1 MKIVVVLGV
10 SLIFIV
16 PAVAADAAVWHVG
29 NTTQLIRAIAGA
41 NNETVHSG
49 EDTIV
54 LEPGTT
60 YTLTAADYD
69 TDGDF
74 NGDTGL
80 PSITSSIV
88 IEGNGSTIERAAG
101 TPTFRIFHVGP
112 AGDLTLGGITV
123 RNGSRGMYGDNSGGG
138 ILNRGRVSVTESTI
152 SGNTAYGYGGGIEN
166 LGTMM
171 IDLCMINDNFAIIGA
186 GIYNSG
192 TLIITRSTISG
203 NDADGKPGDYG
214 GGIYNSGTL
223 DMRDCTVHGNTA
235 SGSTVGRGGGLYNDS
250 RGRLTMEN
258 CTISDNIVEYGDW
271 CGAGGIENN
280 GTAWMN
286 NCTVSGNFA
295 TSYSGPCE
303 GVFTSATGLMY
314 LSNSIVANQASGR
327 DCEGPVTSLGYNLD
341 SDGSCGLTATGDK
354 TAGNANLGP
363 LQDNGGPVQTRELLA
378 GSGAIDAGDPD
389 GCVDAG
395 GQLLARDQR
404 GFVRPVNGGTGIAR
418 CDMGAYEFLS
428 HTAPYL
434 YVSMDGVCSGKIP
447 CYSTVQGA
455 VDAAAYGSVVLV
467 SGGTYHENIQL
478 KSGVVLQGE
487 GAGTT
492 TLSGTGNGSV
502 VSAVNVDSAAKIDGF
517 TITGG
522 NSAVYGGGL
531 HNAMSSPTISNN
543 VIAGNVTGDRGGG
556 IYNINGSSPLI
567 MHNTITGNSAS
578 GGGGGLFNQNNSS
591 PVISGNVITAN
602 SATWCGG
609 GICNSEGSSPTISN
623 NIITANTAAY
633 GGGIGNSESSPVIS
647 NNTIVANTANDYA
660 GGIDNG
666 SGSSPVISNNIVASN
681 TGGGI
686 SCGNAAT
693 VIDYNDVWSNSSYD
707 VSGCTVGLHGISA
720 APLFVASA
728 GGDFRLQPGS
738 PCVDAGDTSALP
750 SQLTTDIY
758 GNPRQADGN
767 GDGTATVDMGAAEL
781 YPASIRTLTVQ
792 ASGGGSG
799 TVQITS
805 TGGGCTV
812 FPCSLRFMQGSGV
825 TLGATAD
832 QGSGFGGWRGGCSG
846 PGPCTVTVNGDISV
860 TAAFTLEG
868 EPCAAPGVPSGTDPA
883 DGSSG
888 VSVGALPSWE
898 NASAADSYDLYLGT
912 SADPPFAGESVS
924 PGFTGVVLNYDTTYY
939 WRVVARKNCGSATSG
954 PVLSFSTAAFCDNLP
969 VRIPGRLAVYYYMSL
984 QSAYE
989 AASEGNVIEMQ
1000 ALDYV
1005 EGLILGRDISV
1016 TLDGGHD
1023 CAYSADAGQT
1033 MISGRLTVSGGTVS
1047 VENLVLK

>member
-1 MKIVVVLGV
+1 MKIAVVLGV

-41 NNETVHSG
+41 NNETVHPG

-54 LEPGTT
+54 LAPGTT
-60 YTLTAADYD
+60 YTLTAAGNDS
-69 TDGDF
+69 DGE
-74 NGDTGL
+74 TGL
-80 PSITSSIV
+80 PSITSRIV
-88 IEGNGSTIERAAG
+88 IRGNGALIERDRTTG
-101 TPTFRIFHVGP
+101 TSLFRIFHIAP
-112 AGDLTLGGITV
+112 SGDLAMDGITV
-123 RNGSRGMYGDNSGGG
+123 SNGYSGMGGSGGG
-138 ILNRGRVSVTESTI
+138 GVYNLGRVSMTDCTFKDS
-152 SGNTAYGYGGGIEN
+152 AAWGYGGGIEN
-166 LGTMM
+166 RGSMTMTS
-171 IDLCMINDNFAIIGA
+171 CTVRDNFSIEGA
-186 GIYNSG
+186 GVYNTGALTMNGCS
-192 TLIITRSTISG
+192 ISG
-203 NDADGKPGDYG
+203 NSAAGKPVDDG
-214 GGIYNSGTL
+214 GGIYNNGTL
-223 DMRDCTVHGNTA
+223 DMRDCTVSGNTVSA
-235 SGSTVGRGGGLYNDS
+235 GSGGNGGGLYNGS
-250 RGRLTMEN
+250 GGRLTMVN
-258 CTISDNIVEYGDW
+258 CTISDNIVTYADMCSG
-271 CGAGGIENN
+271 GGIFNS
-280 GTAWMN
+280 GAVLMH
-286 NCTVSGNFA
+286 NCTVSGNSVTA
-295 TSYSGPCE
+295 YGGGLGG
-303 GVFTSATGLMY
+303 GVFTSATGLLQM
-314 LSNSIVANQASGR
+314 SNSIVANQASGM
-327 DCEGPVTSLGYNLD
+327 DCDKPVISLGYNLD
-341 SDGSCGLTATGDK
+341 GDGSCGLTAAGDK

-363 LQDNGGPVQTRELLA
+363 LQDNGGPAQTRELLA
-378 GSGAIDAGDPD
+378 GSSAIDAGDPG
-389 GCVDAG
+389 GCVDAD

-404 GFVRPVNGGTGIAR
+404 GFVRPVNGGSGIAR
-418 CDMGAYEFLS
+418 CDMGAYESIS
-428 HTAPYL
+428 HAEPYL
-434 YVSMDGVCSGKIP
+434 YVSADGLCSGKIP

-487 GAGTT
+487 GSGTT

-522 NSAVYGGGL
+522 NSAAYGGGI
-531 HNAMSSPTISNN
+531 HNTMSSPTISNN
-543 VIAGNVTGDRGGG
+543 VIAGNLTGDRGGG

-578 GGGGGLFNQNNSS
+578 GGGGGIFNQNNSS
-591 PVISGNVITAN
+591 PVISDNVITSN
-602 SATWCGG
+602 SAAWCGG

-623 NIITANTAAY
+623 NIISANTAAY
-633 GGGIGNSESSPVIS
+633 GGGIGNSESSPVIL
-647 NNTIVANTANDYA
+647 NNTIITNTANDYA

-666 SGSSPVISNNIVASN
+666 SNSAPVIANNIVASN

-693 VIDYNDVWSNSSYD
+693 VIDYNDIWSNSSYD

-738 PCVDAGDTSALP
+738 PCVDAGDTSLLSP
-750 SQLTTDIY
+750 RLTTDIY

-825 TLGATAD
+825 TLGATAE
-832 QGSGFGGWRGGCSG
+832 QGSGFAGWRGGCSG

-868 EPCAAPGVPSGTDPA
+868 EPCAAPGVPSGADPA
-883 DGSSG
+883 DGASG

-898 NASAADSYDLYLGT
+898 NTSAADSYDLYLGT

-939 WRVVARKNCGSATSG
+939 WRVVARKNCGSAASG

-969 VRIPGRLAVYYYMSL
+969 VRIPGRLTVYYYMSL
-984 QSAYE
+984 QAAYE
-989 AASEGNVIEMQ
+989 AASDGNVIELQ
-1000 ALDYV
+1000 ALEYAENPV
-1005 EGLILGRDISV
+1005 LGRDVSV
-1016 TLDGGHD
+1016 TLGGGHD
-1023 CAYSADAGQT
+1023 CAYSADAGNT
-1033 MISGRLTVSGGTVS
+1033 MISGRLTVSGGPVTVM
-1047 VENLVLK
+1047 NLILR